1 MSAFH
6 TIEPESDGLF
16 GSGSMHR
23 FGSSLGALG
32 PSSCLYASHP
42 LDALR
47 LGDPLAWSVSDGG
60 SSTQCW
66 VTIAVGAPGDGT
78 VGLNGSD
85 VGKSELSAGSVRLI
99 DVTSGDQSK
108 ERMLI
113 GSMTSGLNL
122 TLVDGGRFG
131 LSVAVVAP
139 GLQYGDPSVVAVMG
153 ASPSGSNVVE
163 HGPGMSDAEPGLDGS
178 DF

>member
-1 MSAFH
+1 M
-6 TIEPESDGLF
+6 
-16 GSGSMHR
+16 R
-23 FGSSLGALG
+23 
-32 PSSCLYASHP
+32 
-42 LDALR
+42 
-47 LGDPLAWSVSDGG
+47 
-60 SSTQCW
+60 CW
-66 VTIAVGAPGDGT
+66 VTIAAGAPGDGT
-78 VGLNGSD
+78 VGLNRSD
-85 VGKSELSAGSVRLI
+85 TGGSELRAGSVRLI
-99 DVTSGDQSK
+99 DVTSGGQSE

-139 GLQYGDPSVVAVMG
+139 GLQHGDPSVVAVMG

-163 HGPGMSDAEPGLDGS
+163 HRPGMSDAEPGLDGS